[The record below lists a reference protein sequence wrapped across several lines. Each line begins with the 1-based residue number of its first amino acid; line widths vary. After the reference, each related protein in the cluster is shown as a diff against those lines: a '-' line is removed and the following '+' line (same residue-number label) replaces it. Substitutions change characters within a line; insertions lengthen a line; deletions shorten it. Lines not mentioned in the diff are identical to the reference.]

1 MVERATVDELRRARL
16 LELAQ
21 RVWGGAAWEVLTGH
35 GVDVVT
41 ETGEIYLAINDHPR
55 AVDAATAALIV
66 LDGKLPSA
74 LDELVAKW
82 TEMARAEDDFAVAVA
97 RRMCAADLREVLEKL
112 GAWRGEGEGDA

>member
-1 MVERATVDELRRARL
+1 MAERRTVDEARRTRL

-21 RVWGGAAWEVLTGH
+21 RVWAGAAWEVLTGN

-41 ETGEIYLAINDHPR
+41 ETGEIYLAVNDHPR

-82 TEMARAEDDFAVAVA
+82 TEMARQEDDLAVAIA
-97 RRMCAADLREVLEKL
+97 RRMCAADLRQLLEQL
-112 GAWRGEGEGDA
+112 GAWRGEGASDV